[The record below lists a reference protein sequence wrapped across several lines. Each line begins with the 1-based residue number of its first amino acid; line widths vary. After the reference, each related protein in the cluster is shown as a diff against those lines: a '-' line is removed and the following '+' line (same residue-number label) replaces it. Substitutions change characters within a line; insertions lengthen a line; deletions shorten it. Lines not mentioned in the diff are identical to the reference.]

1 VSHDSRYPFI
11 GTLQQH
17 RLTLAPVSIDTLQV
31 NVGKLCNQACHHC
44 HVDASPYRTE
54 IMERKT
60 IDRCLEIL
68 RDHPS
73 INNLDLTGGAPELN
87 PHFNDFVIEAKT
99 LGKHVMV
106 RHNLTVTFDGNPRT
120 KESKRYLPEFFAR
133 HGVEVISSLPYY
145 QEYFT
150 DKQRGLGVFNKSVES
165 LKLLNALGYGKEGSP
180 LILDL
185 VYNPVG
191 AFLPAAQES
200 LEADFKRELSKKF
213 GITFNRLYT
222 ITNMPIHRFRDQLE
236 RLGAYEEYM
245 TKLVNAFNPSAAVG
259 VMCRSMISVGYDGR
273 LYDCDFNQMLEMPIA
288 ATGGDPP
295 APACRTGRGSE
306 ARVPT
311 IDNSKPLTVFEFDYD
326 TLIKRR
332 IRFASHCY
340 GCTAGAG
347 SSCGGEI
354 IHE

>member
-11 GTLQQH
+11 DTLEQH
-17 RLTLAPVSIDTLQV
+17 RLTLSPVSIDTLQV

-54 IMERKT
+54 IMERQT
-60 IDRCLEIL
+60 IDRCLAIL
-68 RDHPS
+68 RDHHL
-73 INNLDLTGGAPELN
+73 IANLDLTGGAPELN
-87 PHFNDFVIEAKT
+87 PHFDDFVIEAKN

-150 DKQRGLGVFNKSVES
+150 DKQRGQGVFNKSIES
-165 LKLLNALGYGKEGSP
+165 LRLLNAQGYGKEGGP
-180 LILDL
+180 LVLDL

-191 AFLPAAQES
+191 AFLPAAQAN
-200 LEADFKRELSKKF
+200 LEADFKRELLRKF

-222 ITNMPIHRFRDQLE
+222 ITNMPIHRFRQQLE
-236 RLGAYEEYM
+236 RLGGYEDYM

-259 VMCRSMISVGYDGR
+259 VMCRSMISVGYDGT
-273 LYDCDFNQMLEMPIA
+273 LYDCDFNQMLEMQIEN
-288 ATGGDPP
+288 G
-295 APACRTGRGSE
+295 APHN
-306 ARVPT
+306 
-311 IDNSKPLTVFEFDYD
+311 DKMTVFNFDCD
-326 TLIKRR
+326 ALIKRR